1 VQFGENSKSEVSF
14 ICNCCGCCCEALIAA
29 RKFGIMNPVHTSN
42 FIPEIDTD
50 KCTGCGKC
58 AELCPVESMMMV
70 SAHDPHKPKRKLAKL
85 DEDTCLGCAVCLR
98 GCKVDALKLKSR
110 EKRVITPESG
120 VHKVVMMAVERGG
133 LEHLIFDNRAMF
145 SHRAMAAILGAILK
159 LPPVK
164 KMMASDQMKSRYLY
178 NLIEKQEAEKAK

>member
-1 VQFGENSKSEVSF
+1 
-14 ICNCCGCCCEALIAA
+14 
-29 RKFGIMNPVHTSN
+29 M
-42 FIPEIDTD
+42 
-50 KCTGCGKC
+50 
-58 AELCPVESMMMV
+58 
-70 SAHDPHKPKRKLAKL
+70 AKL

-98 GCKVDALKLKSR
+98 GCKVDALQLKSR

-178 NLIEKQEAEKAK
+178 NLIEKQEAKKAK